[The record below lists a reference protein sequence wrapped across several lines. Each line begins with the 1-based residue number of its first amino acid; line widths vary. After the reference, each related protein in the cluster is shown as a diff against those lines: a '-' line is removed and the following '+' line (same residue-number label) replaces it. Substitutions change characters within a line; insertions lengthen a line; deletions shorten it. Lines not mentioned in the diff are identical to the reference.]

1 MYVDTLTLGILRTN
15 CYLIS
20 NDGACVIIDPGAEAS
35 RIDTHLKAHGLHPQA
50 ILLTHG
56 HFDHT
61 GAMWPCMSAISSRYI
76 SALWTWTPL

>member
-35 RIDTHLKAHGLHPQA
+35 RIDAHLKTHGLHPQA

-56 HFDHT
+56 H
-61 GAMWPCMSAISSRYI
+61 
-76 SALWTWTPL
+76 